1 MSSSPKPCYFF
12 VKDGV
17 EARRSARYALSAIL
31 HQQLLQDSDLF
42 KYFRHSADIDWNLDG
57 IWEPFASSAKDTKII
72 CVLDALD
79 ECEEKSREQLLEKL
93 ENYFGTG
100 YRKARNLKIILTSRP
115 WNSIGDELFSQS
127 GLAKE
132 AIHLMGENDEGRERR
147 RRKANQC

>member
-1 MSSSPKPCYFF
+1 MGTLCF
-12 VKDGV
+12 
-17 EARRSARYALSAIL
+17 E
-31 HQQLLQDSDLF
+31 
-42 KYFRHSADIDWNLDG
+42 
-57 IWEPFASSAKDTKII
+57 AKDTKII

-79 ECEEKSREQLLEKL
+79 EYEEKSREQLLEKL

-132 AIHLMGENDEGRERR
+132 AIHLMGENDEEERQISVEIECVIGTR
-147 RRKANQC
+147 VL